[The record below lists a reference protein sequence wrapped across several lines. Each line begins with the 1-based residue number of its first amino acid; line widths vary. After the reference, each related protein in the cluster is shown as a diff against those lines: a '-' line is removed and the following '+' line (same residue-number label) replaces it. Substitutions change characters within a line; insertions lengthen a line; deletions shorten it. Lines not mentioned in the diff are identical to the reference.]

1 MTQDDDLAARV
12 RRLELIE
19 LAKAATVEYGRACD
33 RKDVGALRTDVFAD
47 DVVLHLPGRDVNG
60 PEDVAAFYTGAFG
73 AEPGTRRHFVTNQLA
88 SVDRDGRVVVDS
100 YFLFLSAD
108 ARSVIGWGA
117 YRDVVVVGDDGEARI
132 ADKTIVVDVHTDVTR
147 GWAMEPAT

>member
-1 MTQDDDLAARV
+1 MTDADLAARV

-33 RKDVGALRTDVFAD
+33 REDVGALRRDVFTD
-47 DVVLHLPGRDVNG
+47 DVVLHLPGRDVHG
-60 PEDVAAFYTGAFG
+60 PDDVAAFYTGAF
-73 AEPGTRRHFVTNQLA
+73 AAQPGNRRHFVTNQLA
-88 SVDRDGRVVVDS
+88 SVDDGGRVVVES

-108 ARSVIGWGA
+108 ATSVIGWGV
-117 YRDVVVVGDDGEARI
+117 YRDVVAVADDAARI
-132 ADKTIVVDVHTDVTR
+132 ADKTIVMDVHTDVTR

>member
-1 MTQDDDLAARV
+1 MTEDDVAARV

-33 RKDVGALRTDVFAD
+33 RKDVAALRTDIFSD
-47 DVVLHLPGRDVNG
+47 DVVLHLSGRDVHG
-60 PEDVAAFYTGAFG
+60 PDDVAAFYTGAFA

-88 SVDRDGRVVVDS
+88 TVDEAGRVVVDS

-108 ARSVIGWGA
+108 ATSVIGWGA
-117 YRDVVVVGDDGEARI
+117 YRDVVVVVGDDSTARI
-132 ADKTIVVDVHTDVTR
+132 ADKTIVIDVHTDVTK